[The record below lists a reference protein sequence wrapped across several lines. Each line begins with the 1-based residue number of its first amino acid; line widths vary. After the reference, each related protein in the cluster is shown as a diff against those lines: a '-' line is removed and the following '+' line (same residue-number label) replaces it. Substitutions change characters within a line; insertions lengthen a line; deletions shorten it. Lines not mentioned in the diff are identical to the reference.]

1 MKRITSR
8 CSAPAPA
15 SRAGA
20 FGRAGSCGSTAK
32 ARGFTLLEVLVALA
46 ILGLVMLALVR
57 VAAQEADSL
66 RHLRERSHAEWIASN
81 AIAEARIGGAVQP
94 GRREGEVE
102 FGGRRYRWLIDV
114 QDTPVAG
121 IRRLDAA
128 VFAPESD
135 EPTGR
140 MTGFAATR

>member
-1 MKRITSR
+1 MNDIARH
-8 CSAPAPA
+8 CFVPAA
-15 SRAGA
+15 RGGWRGA
-20 FGRAGSCGSTAK
+20 

-81 AIAEARIGGAVQP
+81 AIAEARIGGAIQP
-94 GRREGEVE
+94 GRREGEVD

-128 VFAPESD
+128 VFAPD
-135 EPTGR
+135 ATEPAGR
-140 MTGFAATR
+140 MTGFVSAR